1 MTAFQLGQLDLQLCL
16 HSQGQLHGVGDK
28 NGAGQ
33 FVVFGLGE
41 KVRGGVAYD
50 DFTAQGA
57 LIRQEIEKL
66 ERKLGEQE
74 KILEEARKRRN
85 TYAQIPEYVGLKDEI
100 NREFAKRK
108 FPAEAKF
115 ACEYVIDITD
125 ESWRDAIEAFLGIRR
140 YTILVDPEYYD
151 IADDVLNRS
160 KNRYAHLFNTKL
172 LMKKKIEPEKDSVV
186 HFLNIKN
193 KVAKK
198 YFDFQL
204 GRMHAVKLEEVRNR
218 ENAISVEGRVSDRK
232 SVV

>member
-1 MTAFQLGQLDLQLCL
+1 MLTSLSSSFCSAF
-16 HSQGQLHGVGDK
+16 
-28 NGAGQ
+28 
-33 FVVFGLGE
+33 E
-41 KVRGGVAYD
+41 KESAVAWLKQAVNERYD

-140 YTILVDPEYYD
+140 YTILE
-151 IADDVLNRS
+151 IGR
-160 KNRYAHLFNTKL
+160 AH
-172 LMKKKIEPEKDSVV
+172 V
-186 HFLNIKN
+186 
-193 KVAKK
+193 
-198 YFDFQL
+198 
-204 GRMHAVKLEEVRNR
+204 
-218 ENAISVEGRVSDRK
+218 
-232 SVV
+232 